1 MNNNQLVILVE
12 SSDGRAKMVF
22 RVVNIVSSQNIAHVD
37 VNADHQSS
45 SSSIHMR
52 GSKLQDDMMDF
63 RSPKN
68 KGQTVLHF
76 PSTGATNVTVSKTF
90 HERFQASLNYML
102 HSRLT
107 WNRKGSVALS
117 FSTNNLN
124 HSGKLYGVV
133 GNHQAKSQL
142 LTNET
147 HIVDANDK
155 FPSIKFSIPYKNF
168 VKKFQLFVPSFKCNT
183 QNQTKDSLQH
193 TGRIFLDI
201 LLRHIDFD
209 SSLCFR
215 CVDAEMKKIKEGGS
229 KLDESEEKQLLNV
242 DK

>member
-1 MNNNQLVILVE
+1 MSQNQLVIIVE
-12 SSDGRAKMVF
+12 SSDGRAKMIF
-22 RVVNIVSSQNIAHVD
+22 RVVNIVSSQNIAHGV
-37 VNADHQSS
+37 VNTDRQSS

-68 KGQTVLHF
+68 RGQTVLHF

-90 HERFQASLNYML
+90 HERFQASLNYQL
-102 HSRLT
+102 YSRLT
-107 WNRKGSVALS
+107 WNEKGSVALS

-133 GNHQAKSQL
+133 GNHQTKFHL

-147 HIVDANDK
+147 HMVDANDK
-155 FPSIKFSIPYKNF
+155 FPSIKFSIPYKNL

-183 QNQTKDSLQH
+183 QNQTKESLQH

-209 SSLCFR
+209 SALCFR
-215 CVDAEMKKIKEGGS
+215 CVDAEIKKGRS
-229 KLDESEEKQLLNV
+229 KLSESEEAQLFTAAM
-242 DK
+242 